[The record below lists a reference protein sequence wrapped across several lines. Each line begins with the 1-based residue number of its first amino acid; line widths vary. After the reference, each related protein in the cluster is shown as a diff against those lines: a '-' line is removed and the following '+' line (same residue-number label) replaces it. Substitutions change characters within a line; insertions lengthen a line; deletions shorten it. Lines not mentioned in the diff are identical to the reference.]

1 MVLEDFR
8 FEELTSVFL
17 LPPEHPSSAT
27 ANITAAAAEST
38 AAAEMPR
45 PNVRRIAPVT
55 FFLVSELK
63 DFVFAI

>member
-1 MVLEDFR
+1 
-8 FEELTSVFL
+8 L
-17 LPPEHPSSAT
+17 LLLEHPSSAT

-55 FFLVSELK
+55 LFLVSELK